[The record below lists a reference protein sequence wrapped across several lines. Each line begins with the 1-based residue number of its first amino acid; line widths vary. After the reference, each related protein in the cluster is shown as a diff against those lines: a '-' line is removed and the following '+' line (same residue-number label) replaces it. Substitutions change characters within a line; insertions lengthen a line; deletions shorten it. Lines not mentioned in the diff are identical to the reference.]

1 MRGIISVKFFPKI
14 LRFIVS
20 VVKCMFH
27 FFPATSAPNAMRYL
41 LHRAGW
47 SCCVTLLSEIHEKR
61 ALGLPYDDDGGG
73 CG

>member
-1 MRGIISVKFFPKI
+1 
-14 LRFIVS
+14 
-20 VVKCMFH
+20 MFH